1 MTNLTDD
8 NMLNKMFG
16 SDMLGGA
23 DGLGSS
29 TDIIA

>member
-1 MTNLTDD
+1 
-8 NMLNKMFG
+8 
-16 SDMLGGA
+16 MLGGA